1 MAYSLFGDLSTYC
14 LQQKQESLIEKKIPE
29 GKLAIEMAIRKFDE
43 KKRNER
49 EYLEAKIKMHETALS
64 DASLDNKHTLRHK
77 NDITNCKNKMAHCDL
92 LQEPT
97 SLINKRYKLKILEE
111 ELLIVSEVL
120 KTRKSS

>member
-1 MAYSLFGDLSTYC
+1 MSSVLYGDLSTYC

-29 GKLAIEMAIRKFDE
+29 AKLAIEAAIRKFDE
-43 KKRNER
+43 RKRGEC
-49 EYLEAKIKMHETALS
+49 EYLQAKIKMHETALS
-64 DASLDNKHTLRHK
+64 DASLDNRHTLRHK
-77 NDITNCKNKMAHCDL
+77 NDITNCKNKIAQSEL

-97 SLINKRYKLKILEE
+97 SLMNKRYKLKILEE